1 MAPKPNTAGPLPTQ
15 QTQFRRP
22 VEATPTAPNTSVDHY
37 MNQLNQASPAVGSVT
52 ITSAKP
58 KEKAVIDLTDEDEV
72 ASAATTTSPM
82 QRGVN
87 TNTPNLN
94 SARAVPPLTRMPHSQ
109 QTTVRSTAVN
119 LRQPPAS
126 KASNSTLISNITTPP
141 GTSITRVHISPANMP
156 AAPARKYNH
165 PAPLPNT
172 PPQPYNPGWK
182 LPPPRP
188 TIRISNLE
196 NGIVISWTMED
207 SMERFAECVTY
218 QIYAYQET
226 SGPPAVD
233 SWRHVGDVKAML
245 LPMAVT
251 LTQFQ
256 EGQRYYFAV
265 RAVDEHKRLGPF
277 SLPKTWT

>member
-1 MAPKPNTAGPLPTQ
+1 MRWPRKCC
-15 QTQFRRP
+15 
-22 VEATPTAPNTSVDHY
+22 
-37 MNQLNQASPAVGSVT
+37 
-52 ITSAKP
+52 
-58 KEKAVIDLTDEDEV
+58 
-72 ASAATTTSPM
+72 
-82 QRGVN
+82 N
-87 TNTPNLN
+87 TNANIN
-94 SARAVPPLTRMPHSQ
+94 G
-109 QTTVRSTAVN
+109 STATCS
-119 LRQPPAS
+119 QPNNEHCPRCATANAYAAEPTDGALNGGECAS
-126 KASNSTLISNITTPP
+126 TTPMTVLNNSINRSISFCVVDSFENHQRTHVEHLYTP
-141 GTSITRVHISPANMP
+141 GTSITRVHISSANMP
-156 AAPARKYNH
+156 PALPVRKYNH
-165 PAPLPNT
+165 PAPLPST
-172 PPQPYNPGWK
+172 PPQSFNPAWK

-207 SMERFAECVTY
+207 SMERYAECVTY

-277 SLPKTWT
+277 SLPKHDLNVMPRKGKEHQFAAVTG